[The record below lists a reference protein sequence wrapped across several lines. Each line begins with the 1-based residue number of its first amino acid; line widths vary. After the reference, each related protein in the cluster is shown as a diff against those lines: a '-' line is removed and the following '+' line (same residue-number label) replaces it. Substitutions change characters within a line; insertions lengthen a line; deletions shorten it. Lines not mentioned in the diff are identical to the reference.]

1 MVSQAAGVIL
11 VLPDGRWVMQ
21 RRTDD
26 APTSPGQLSFFGGSL
41 EPGETFEQGARREL
55 QEETSLNVQDLV
67 FDFACN
73 ITLPPDKNGT
83 GPFEATLY
91 RVAIPQGDFKVY
103 EGQGAEAY
111 TPQELKLREDCSD
124 VVHAVLETLF
134 GGSR

>member
-41 EPGETFEQGARREL
+41 EPGETFEQAARREL
-55 QEETSLNVQDLV
+55 QEETSLKVEDLV
-67 FDFACN
+67 FEFACN
-73 ITLPPDKNGT
+73 ITLPPDKNGI
-83 GPFEATLY
+83 GPIEAVIY
-91 RVAIPQGDFKVY
+91 RIAIPKGDFKVY

-111 TPQELKLREDCSD
+111 TLEELKLRKDSSD
-124 VVHAVLETLF
+124 VVHVVLETLF